1 MLSLKNLDL
10 LNESSSA
17 QQTYRKLHIANRICQ
32 VLLVVLV
39 LLGIWNVIAVASLIR
54 GVNAPDLADVGS
66 ILTHLSTRLIWIVSA
81 IALAFYLFK
90 EWKWGERGFPM
101 VFFLAGLLFLVLV
114 PTMSAEI
121 EPAEEPVTL
130 DLTYAIC
137 ESGALADSTLVDADK
152 CEISRPAEGDVFL
165 GDSNPIDGDVN
176 WIDPNRFESGYTRW
190 NLDTRGRFTVYY
202 MVKQPS
208 MEHCETAQIA
218 TSVNPDERRDH
229 DCFER
234 DGAAWL
240 VMPFETSAV
249 DSGYLTIYQE
259 SAP

>member
-39 LLGIWNVIAVASLIR
+39 LLGFWNVIAVASLIR

-130 DLTYAIC
+130 DLTYSIC
-137 ESGALADSTLVDADK
+137 APGGLEGSMLLDASK
-152 CEISRPAEGDVFL
+152 CEISRPAEGEVFL
-165 GDSNPIDGDVN
+165 GNANPLEGDADLIAPSRV
-176 WIDPNRFESGYTRW
+176 ESGYTRW
-190 NLDTRGRFTVYY
+190 NLEARGRFTVYF

-208 MEHCETAQIA
+208 VEHCETARVV
-218 TSVNPDERRDH
+218 TSVNPDKQRGHE
-229 DCFER
+229 CFEH
-234 DGAAWL
+234 DGTAWL